1 MDLLVSN
8 IGWILLLFT
17 VIIIFFYKRIS
28 NNPDAMTSKFKTG
41 RKTKVDSISMR
52 PIIKEA
58 LKNSGFKKIGFDVDE
73 NRFYAKTRFSMSSW
87 SEYVE
92 VKIDRSQNE
101 TEIEFK
107 SICALPTQIYDWGK
121 NKRNYNKFE
130 SELKKLLPI
139 GKRMVSL

>member
-8 IGWILLLFT
+8 FGWILLILT
-17 VIIIFFYKRIS
+17 VIIIFLYKKIS
-28 NNPDAMTSKFKTG
+28 NNPDAMTSKFKTR

-58 LKNSGFKKIGFDVDE
+58 LQNSGFKNIGFDEDE

-107 SICALPTQIYDWGK
+107 SICAMPTQIYDWGK
-121 NKRNYNKFE
+121 NKRNYTKFE
-130 SELKKLLPI
+130 SELKKLMPV